1 MYNDRRRNPQLY
13 DDIRR
18 QKPRRNRPNQENEHD
33 GSDNQE
39 VRHGRHSYKY
49 HTSEASVHG
58 RIMRMGQ

>member
-39 VRHGRHSYKY
+39 VRNGHSYKY
-49 HTSEASVHG
+49 LTFEVSVHG
-58 RIMRMGQ
+58 KIMRMRQ